1 MATAHTRARPTA
13 ARDLVDAAAMVRRD
27 RRFVGIAEPL
37 ADLLTMAARYA
48 AGPVEP
54 PAQTWTGKAIAV
66 ARAVLLA
73 ENGGRPARWYELAT
87 DQPHTCPPPTP
98 DPDQGARA

>member
-1 MATAHTRARPTA
+1 MATVPTTTRPPGA
-13 ARDLVDAAAMVRRD
+13 AQDIAAAVRTLRRD
-27 RRFVGIAEPL
+27 PRFATIAEPL
-37 ADLLTMAARYA
+37 SDLLIMAAPYA

-66 ARAVLLA
+66 ARAVLA
-73 ENGGRPARWYELAT
+73 ENGGAAG
-87 DQPHTCPPPTP
+87 PPPTP